1 MIADL
6 QKQTEGD
13 FPTNDSFEKYYGSK
27 EEELTNL
34 EKSVLTFK
42 KTNSVALMASLFTF
56 LGIILIGLIAL
67 PIVIKLKKDKKEKK

>member
-1 MIADL
+1 MIVDL
-6 QKQTEGD
+6 QKQTDGD
-13 FPTNDSFEKYYGSK
+13 FPTNASFEKYYGSK
-27 EEELTNL
+27 EEELINL

-56 LGIILIGLIAL
+56 LGIILIGLITL